1 MNDHD
6 GKRTLI
12 ICQGTGCVSSG
23 SLEVRSAIERV
34 ALDGLDDVEIKA
46 TGCHGFCQRGP
57 VVVAEPQGVFYSEMK
72 AEHAGELMRSQFLD
86 DEPVEHLLYRHPR
99 TDEPIRR
106 YQDIPFYALQQRVV
120 LRNCGHID
128 PEDIDEYLGV
138 GGYEALR
145 RVLAEMTPVDV
156 IEEIKRSGLRGRG
169 GAGFPTGLKWEF
181 CHQAQGSPKY
191 MICNADEGDPGAFMD
206 RSILEADPHSVLE
219 GLLIAAYAIGAS
231 QGYFYVR
238 AEYPLSVSH
247 VRTAIEQARARGFL
261 GERILGT
268 DFSFEMDVMEGAGA
282 FVCGEETALLASI
295 EGRSGR
301 PRPRPPFPAQ
311 SGLWGRPT
319 TINNVKTAATVPV
332 IISRGADW
340 FSAMGTERSHG
351 TAVFALTGHVANSG
365 LVEVPMGTTLRT
377 IVQDIGGGVPR
388 GKALKA
394 VQTGG
399 PSGGCL
405 PARMLDMPVD
415 FEHLAEAG
423 SIMGSGGMV
432 AMDEDTCMVDIAR
445 YFLDFTQRESCGKCV
460 PCRLGT
466 KQMLDVLED
475 ICAGRGRPED
485 IELLE
490 DLADA
495 VKAGSLCGLGQ
506 TAPNPVLTTLEYF
519 REEYEAHI
527 HRKECPA
534 VVCKEIISSP
544 CQHACPIDTEAQV
557 YISLIAEGRFADA
570 FDNILEDNP
579 LPSVCAR
586 VCHHPCESKCEAG
599 KWGNPIAIRALK
611 RFATDWAIEAGVYPR
626 AKRPAGGGA
635 SVGIVGSG
643 PAGLMAG
650 YRLACEGYAVTI
662 YEAEEIPGG
671 ALSLYLPEYRIP
683 RAALNADIQN
693 IVNAG
698 VEIRTRTR
706 VGQDVSLE
714 ALQVRHEAVFIA
726 TGAHKART
734 LGLVGEH
741 AAGVAHALDFLR
753 DVNLHR
759 DVSLGARV
767 CVIGGGNSA
776 VDAARSANR
785 CPSVEQVTIVYRRT
799 YDEMPAFHEEVDA
812 AVDEGVDLMLLTA
825 PVRIVS
831 YDGRVTGLEC
841 RKMELGD
848 FDASGRRRPEPVPGS
863 EFVVEL
869 DNLLIAIGEDPAPD
883 FLGHES
889 AIATSSWGTIEV
901 HPGTFETAVP
911 GVFAGGDVVTGANNV
926 IEAMSAGK
934 HAAAMIDMHLRGE
947 QPVRDYALT
956 RPSTY
961 RPAAVLTEE
970 EVETADRPAIPVLP
984 PAQRVN
990 NDREVDLRLPELVAV
1005 AEARRCLRCDLETEA
1020 GKQALRDLAAASA
1033 TAR

>member
-6 GKRTLI
+6 SKRTII

-23 SLEVRSAIERV
+23 SLDIRSAIERA
-34 ALDGLDDVEIKA
+34 ALDSLEGVEIKA

-57 VVVAEPQGVFYSEMK
+57 VVVAEPQGVFYPQMQADHVGEM
-72 AEHAGELMRSQFLD
+72 LRSQFRD
-86 DEPVEHLLYRHPR
+86 DTPLERLLYRDPR
-99 TDEPIRR
+99 SGEPIPSYR
-106 YQDIPFYALQQRVV
+106 DIPFYALQQRVV

-128 PEDIDEYLGV
+128 PENIDEYLGV
-138 GGYEALR
+138 GGYQALR
-145 RVLAEMTPVDV
+145 RVLAEMTPQDV

-169 GAGFPTGLKWEF
+169 GAGFPTGVKWDF
-181 CHQAQGSPKY
+181 CRRASGSPKY

-206 RSILEADPHSVLE
+206 RSILEADPHGVLE
-219 GLLIAAYAIGAS
+219 GLIIAAYAIGAS
-231 QGYFYVR
+231 EGYFYVR

-247 VRTAIEQARARGFL
+247 VRIAIEQARAHGFL
-261 GERILGT
+261 GERILGS
-268 DFSFEMDVMEGAGA
+268 DFGFEMHVMEGAGA

-301 PRPRPPFPAQ
+301 PRPRPPFPAE

-332 IISRGADW
+332 IIDRGAEW
-340 FSAMGTERSHG
+340 FSSLGTERSPG
-351 TAVFALTGHVANSG
+351 TAVFALTGNVANSG
-365 LVEVPMGTTLRT
+365 LVEVPMGTPLRT
-377 IVQDIGGGVPR
+377 IVHDIGGGIPR

-415 FEHLAEAG
+415 FENLAEAG

-432 AMDEDTCMVDIAR
+432 VMDEDTCMVDIAR
-445 YFLDFTQRESCGKCV
+445 YFLDFTQRESCGKCI

-466 KQMLDVLED
+466 RQMLEILED

-485 IELLE
+485 METLE
-490 DLADA
+490 DLAGA

-570 FDNILEDNP
+570 FDNILQDNP
-579 LPSVCAR
+579 LPSACAR
-586 VCHHPCESKCEAG
+586 VCHHPCEAKCQAG
-599 KWGNPIAIRALK
+599 KWGEPIAIRALK
-611 RFATDWAIEAGVYPR
+611 RFATDWAIDAGLYPR
-626 AKRPAGGGA
+626 PERPAGTGA

-650 YRLACEGYAVTI
+650 YLLACRGYAVTI
-662 YEAEEIPGG
+662 YEADEIPGG

-683 RAALNADIQN
+683 KARLNADIQN

-706 VGQDVSLE
+706 VGRDVSLE
-714 ALQVRHEAVFIA
+714 ELRERHGAVFLA
-726 TGAHKART
+726 TGAHKARN
-734 LGLVGEH
+734 LGIAGEH
-741 AAGVAHALDFLR
+741 AQGAMHALDFLR

-759 DVSLGARV
+759 EVSLGARV

-776 VDAARSANR
+776 VDAARTANR
-785 CPSVEQVTIVYRRT
+785 FASVEKTVIVYRRT

-812 AVDEGVDLMLLTA
+812 AVDEGIELMLLAA
-825 PVRIVS
+825 PVRILRRN
-831 YDGRVTGLEC
+831 GRVTALEC

-869 DNLLIAIGEDPAPD
+869 DNLLIAIGEEPELD
-883 FLGHES
+883 FLGDGHGI
-889 AIATSSWGTIEV
+889 AISSWGTVEV
-901 HPGTFETAVP
+901 RPDTFETSVA

-934 HAAAMIDMHLRGE
+934 HAAAMIEMHLSGE
-947 QPVRDYALT
+947 RPVRSYAPT

-961 RPAAVLTEE
+961 RPAAVLSEE
-970 EVETADRPAIPVLP
+970 EVENASRPAIPVLP
-984 PAQRVN
+984 PAERVN
-990 NDREVDLRLPELVAV
+990 NDREVDLRLPEAVAV
-1005 AEARRCLRCDLETEA
+1005 GEARRCLRCDLETEA
-1020 GKQALRDLAAASA
+1020 GKQALRALGAVAVP
-1033 TAR
+1033 AR